1 VFGQQLPDGDRP
13 DAKSISLKHGIKYD
27 QWYALIM
34 RRRRVALTCCALLA
48 VALVGSNFRQ
58 NNLSPTLAAG
68 DAGEATTDLQIQS
81 SVLRIEFDHNLR
93 SRVVALF
100 GPDPKPLTPFSAS
113 ETVAG
118 TGHTWSDFALTSAR
132 RERVSDAF
140 GAGERLS
147 LTGQTGD
154 LRKTVSVTIYTDF
167 PSVAIFDVEYS
178 NQGANPL
185 TIRGWTN
192 NQYSLTSL
200 STTQGPAFWSYQSG
214 SYEKRPNWVLP
225 LRPGFRQE
233 NYLGMNASDY
243 GGGTPI
249 VDVWR
254 KDIGLAVGDVEP
266 GPRLISL
273 PVSMPD
279 AHHARIAVSSNKE
292 RTLDPGESFHT
303 LRTFVSVHQGDYFRT
318 LTEYRRLMVRQGFQ
332 MASAPDSAFGP
343 IWCAWG
349 YGRSVQLKQV
359 YDTLP
364 TVKKMGFAWVTLD
377 DGWQNNYGD
386 WGVDTKKFPHGDA
399 DMKALVDRI
408 HAEGFKAQL
417 WWSPLSAVPNS
428 QLLKEH
434 PDFLLLNENGS
445 KRKISWWNSFYLCP
459 ADRAV
464 VEYHKALVRKILG
477 EWGFDGLK
485 LDGQHTNA
493 VPPCYNPAHHH
504 KSPEDSVEALPDFFR
519 EIYETARSVKPDA
532 LVEFCPCGTAYSF
545 FTMPH
550 FNMSVASDPESSFQI
565 RSKGKTLKA
574 LMGDNIPYFGDHV
587 ELSDGANDFASTVG
601 VGGVIGTQFVLPN
614 LVKKHSTSDLT
625 PEREKVFEKWL
636 QIYKG
641 KMLSRG
647 EYLGE
652 LYDIGFDRP
661 EAHAIRKGGEMYYA
675 FFARNWSGPIE
686 LRGLQD
692 RTYHVVDYVNGKDF
706 GNVHGPKATIS
717 TDFEKHLLIEAHP
730 E

>member
-1 VFGQQLPDGDRP
+1 M
-13 DAKSISLKHGIKYD
+13 
-27 QWYALIM
+27 M
-34 RRRRVALTCCALLA
+34 RCARA
-48 VALVGSNFRQ
+48 VALVCCILLGLASPGWNSGQTNSN
-58 NNLSPTLAAG
+58 LKPAPPAVDSSA
-68 DAGEATTDLQIQS
+68 TDLQIQS
-81 SVLRIEFDHNLR
+81 SVLRIEFDHNLH
-93 SRVVALF
+93 SRIVALLD
-100 GPDPKPLTPFSAS
+100 PSPKPMTPFSAS
-113 ETVAG
+113 ETV
-118 TGHTWSDFALTSAR
+118 TGVGRTWTDFALTSSHR
-132 RERVSDAF
+132 GTVTDAF

-147 LTGQTGD
+147 LTGQSGD
-154 LRKTVSVTIYTDF
+154 LRKSISVTIYADF
-167 PSVAIFDVEYS
+167 PSLAIFDVEYS
-178 NQGANPL
+178 NTGTAPL
-185 TIRGWTN
+185 SIRSWTN
-192 NQYSLTSL
+192 NQYSLISL
-200 STTQGPAFWSYQSG
+200 PTVRGPAFWSYQSG
-214 SYEKRPNWVLP
+214 SYEKRPDWVLP
-225 LRPGFRQE
+225 LRPRSRQE

-254 KDIGLAVGDVEP
+254 KDIGLAVGHVEP

-279 AHHARIAVSSNKE
+279 VRHAHVAVRSNKE
-292 RTLDPGESFHT
+292 RTIEPGESFHT

-318 LTEYRRLMVRQGFQ
+318 LTEYRRLMMRQGFQ

-349 YGRSVQLKQV
+349 YGRSVKLKQV

-364 TVKKMGFAWVTLD
+364 TVKKMGFSWVTLD

-386 WGVDTKKFPHGDA
+386 WAVDPKKFPHGDA

-417 WWSPLSAVPNS
+417 WWSPLSAVPDS

-434 PDFLLLNENGS
+434 PDFLLLNEDGS

-464 VEYHKALVRKILG
+464 VEYHKALVRKILV

-485 LDGQHTNA
+485 LDGQHMNA

-504 KSPEDSVEALPDFFR
+504 KRPEDSVEALPDFFR

-545 FTMPH
+545 FSMPH

-574 LMGDNIPYFGDHV
+574 LMGDNVPYFGDHV
-587 ELSDGANDFASTVG
+587 ELSDGAIDFASTVG
-601 VGGVIGTQFVLPN
+601 VGGVVGTQFVLPD
-614 LVKKHSTSDLT
+614 LVKKHTTSDLT

-636 QIYKG
+636 QIYKER
-641 KMLSRG
+641 MLSRG

-661 EAHAIRKGGEMYYA
+661 EAHVIRKDKDIYYA
-675 FFARNWSGPIE
+675 FFARHWSGPIE
-686 LRGLQD
+686 LRGLQG
-692 RTYHVVDYVNGKDF
+692 RTYHIVDYVNNKDF

-717 TDFEKHLLIEAHP
+717 AEFNKHLLLEAQP

>member
-1 VFGQQLPDGDRP
+1 MM
-13 DAKSISLKHGIKYD
+13 KYKLIIALSVMFCLTLWGRGSD
-27 QWYALIM
+27 QNGTAQETTQAGAANSAL
-34 RRRRVALTCCALLA
+34 
-48 VALVGSNFRQ
+48 
-58 NNLSPTLAAG
+58 
-68 DAGEATTDLQIQS
+68 DLQIQS

-93 SRVVALF
+93 SRVSALF
-100 GPDPKPLTPFSAS
+100 DPQPKPLTSFSAS
-113 ETVAG
+113 ETVNG
-118 TGHTWSDFALTSAR
+118 VGHAWSDFALTSSH
-132 RERVSDAF
+132 REAVTDEF
-140 GAGERLS
+140 GKGERLS
-147 LTGQTGD
+147 LTGKSGD
-154 LRKTVSVTIYTDF
+154 LRKSISVTIYADF
-167 PSVAIFDVEYS
+167 PSLAIYDVEYTNDGS
-178 NQGANPL
+178 TPL
-185 TIRGWTN
+185 AIRGWSN
-192 NQYSLTSL
+192 HQYSLTSL
-200 STTQGPAFWSYQSG
+200 PSASGPAFWSYQSG
-214 SYEKRPNWVLP
+214 SYEKRPNWIVP
-225 LRPGFRQE
+225 LQPGFHQD
-233 NYLGMNASDY
+233 NFLGMNASDY

-254 KDIGLAVGDVEP
+254 KDVGLAVGDVEP
-266 GPRLISL
+266 GPRLVSL

-279 AHHARIAVSSNKE
+279 ARHAHLAVRLHRD
-292 RTLDPGESFHT
+292 RTLDPAETFHT

-349 YGRSVQLKQV
+349 YGRSVKLQQV

-386 WGVDTKKFPHGDA
+386 WAVDPKKFPNGDA

-408 HAEGFKAQL
+408 HQEGFKAQL
-417 WWSPLSAVPNS
+417 WWSPLSAVPDS
-428 QLLKEH
+428 QLLKDH
-434 PDFLLLNENGS
+434 PDFLLLNQDGS
-445 KRKISWWNSFYLCP
+445 KRKISWWNSFYMCP
-459 ADRAV
+459 ADKAV

-485 LDGQHTNA
+485 LDGQHMNG

-519 EIYETARSVKPDA
+519 EIYQTARSVKPDA

-574 LMGDNIPYFGDHV
+574 LMGDNVPYFGDHV

-601 VGGVIGTQFVLPN
+601 VGGVVGTQFVLPN
-614 LVKKHSTSDLT
+614 LVKKRSTSDLT
-625 PEREKVFEKWL
+625 PERQEIFEKWL
-636 QIYKG
+636 RIYKD

-647 EYLGE
+647 EYLGD
-652 LYDIGFDRP
+652 LYDIGFDLP
-661 EAHAIRKGGEMYYA
+661 ETHVIRKNGGMYYA
-675 FFARNWSGPIE
+675 FFARHWSGPIE

-692 RTYHVVDYVNGKDF
+692 RTYHIVDYVNNKDF

-717 TDFEKHLLIEAHP
+717 ADFAKHLLLEAQP

>member
-1 VFGQQLPDGDRP
+1 MM
-13 DAKSISLKHGIKYD
+13 KCK
-27 QWYALIM
+27 
-34 RRRRVALTCCALLA
+34 RVIALTCCVLLS
-48 VALVGSNFRQ
+48 LVLPGWNSGQ
-58 NNLSPTLAAG
+58 NKSAEKDTAARAGG
-68 DAGEATTDLQIQS
+68 DASPLQIQS
-81 SVLRIEFDHNLR
+81 SVLRIEFDRNLNT
-93 SRVVALF
+93 RVVALF
-100 GPDPKPLTPFSAS
+100 GPSPKPVTPFSAS

-118 TGHTWSDFALTSAR
+118 IGRSWSDFALTSSH
-132 RERVSDAF
+132 REAVTDAF
-140 GAGERLS
+140 GAGERLA
-147 LTGQTGD
+147 LTGQSGD
-154 LRKTVSVTIYTDF
+154 LRKSISVTLYADF
-167 PSVAIFDVEYS
+167 PSLAIFDVEYTNTGTAALS
-178 NQGANPL
+178 
-185 TIRGWTN
+185 IRSWTN
-192 NQYSLTSL
+192 HQYSLISL
-200 STTQGPAFWSYQSG
+200 PTALGPAFWSYQSG
-214 SYEKRPNWVLP
+214 SYEKRPDWVLP
-225 LRPGFRQE
+225 LRPGFRQD

-254 KDIGLAVGDVEP
+254 KDIGLAVGHVEP

-279 AHHARIAVSSNKE
+279 ARHAGMAVRSHKD
-292 RTLDPGESFHT
+292 RTLGPGENFHT

-318 LTEYRRLMVRQGFQ
+318 LTEYRRLMIRQGFQ

-349 YGRSVQLKQV
+349 YGRSVKLKQV

-364 TVKKMGFAWVTLD
+364 TVKKMGFSWVTLD
-377 DGWQNNYGD
+377 DGWQNNCGD
-386 WGVDTKKFPHGDA
+386 WAVDPKKFPHGDA

-408 HAEGFKAQL
+408 HEEGFKAQL
-417 WWSPLSAVPNS
+417 WWSPLSAVPDS

-434 PDFLLLNENGS
+434 PDLLLLNQDGT

-464 VEYHKALVRKILG
+464 VEYHKALVRKILV

-485 LDGQHTNA
+485 LDGQHMNA

-504 KSPEDSVEALPDFFR
+504 KRPEDSVEALPDFFR
-519 EIYETARSVKPDA
+519 EIYETAHSVKPDA

-574 LMGDNIPYFGDHV
+574 LMGDNVPYFGDHV
-587 ELSDGANDFASTVG
+587 ELSDGAIDFASTVG
-601 VGGVIGTQFVLPN
+601 VGGVVGTQFVLPD
-614 LVKKHSTSDLT
+614 LVKKHTTSDLT

-636 QIYKG
+636 QIYKE

-661 EAHAIRKGGEMYYA
+661 EAHVIRKDKEMYYA
-675 FFARNWSGPIE
+675 LFARHWSGPIE
-686 LRGLQD
+686 LRGLRD
-692 RTYHVVDYVNGKDF
+692 RTYHIVDYVNHKDF
-706 GNVHGPKATIS
+706 GIVHGPKATIS
-717 TDFEKHLLIEAHP
+717 AEFNKHLLLEAQP

>member
-1 VFGQQLPDGDRP
+1 MYSKVGGGRFENKGIAHESP
-13 DAKSISLKHGIKYD
+13 AKHVRWYPAMVKYTR
-27 QWYALIM
+27 AI
-34 RRRRVALTCCALLA
+34 VLTCSLLFGLA
-48 VALVGSNFRQ
+48 
-58 NNLSPTLAAG
+58 SPGWNSGQSSSGQPSASAGADNAA
-68 DAGEATTDLQIQS
+68 DLQIQS
-81 SVLRIEFDHNLR
+81 SVLRIEFDRNLH

-100 GPDPKPLTPFSAS
+100 SPNPQPLTPFAAT
-113 ETVAG
+113 EAVYG
-118 TGHTWSDFALTSAR
+118 KGRTWSDFALTSSR
-132 RERVSDAF
+132 REHVSDAF

-147 LTGQTGD
+147 LAGKSGE
-154 LRKTVSVTIYTDF
+154 LRKNISVTIYSDF
-167 PSVAIFDVEYS
+167 PSFALFDVEYS
-178 NQGANPL
+178 NDGTTRVP
-185 TIRGWTN
+185 IRGWTN
-192 NQYSLTSL
+192 HQYSLTAL
-200 STTQGPAFWSYQSG
+200 SNERAPAFWSYQSG
-214 SYEKRPNWVLP
+214 SYEKRPDWVLP
-225 LRPGFRQE
+225 LRIGLRQE

-254 KDIGLAVGDVEP
+254 KDVGLAVGDVEP

-273 PVSMPD
+273 PVSTPD
-279 AHHARIAVSSNKE
+279 SHHARLAVHSARE
-292 RTLDPGESFHT
+292 QTLEPGESFHT
-303 LRTFVSVHQGDYFRT
+303 LRTFVSVHLGDYFRT
-318 LTEYRRLMVRQGFQ
+318 LTEYRRLMMRQGFQ
-332 MASAPDSAFGP
+332 MASAPDGAFGP

-349 YGRSVQLKQV
+349 YGRSVKLKQV

-364 TVKKMGFAWVTLD
+364 TVKKMGFSWVTLD

-386 WGVDTKKFPHGDA
+386 WAVDPKKFPQGDA

-408 HAEGFKAQL
+408 HEEGFKAQL
-417 WWSPLSAVPNS
+417 WWSPLSAVQDS
-428 QLLKEH
+428 QLLKDH
-434 PDFLLLNENGS
+434 PDFLLLNRDGS

-485 LDGQHTNA
+485 LDGQHMNA
-493 VPPCYNPAHHH
+493 VPACYNLAHHH
-504 KSPEDSVEALPDFFR
+504 QRPEDSVEALPDFFR
-519 EIYETARSVKPDA
+519 ELYETARSVKPDA

-587 ELSDGANDFASTVG
+587 ELSDGAIDFASTVG
-601 VGGVIGTQFVLPN
+601 VGGVVGTQFVLPN
-614 LVKKHSTSDLT
+614 LVTKRSSSDLT
-625 PEREKVFEKWL
+625 PERQLVFEKWL
-636 QIYKG
+636 RIYKD

-647 EYLGE
+647 EYLGD

-661 EAHAIRKGGEMYYA
+661 ESHAIRKGGEMYYA
-675 FFARNWSGPIE
+675 FFARHWNGPIE

-692 RTYHVVDYVNGKDF
+692 RTYHIVDYVNDKDL
-706 GNVHGPKATIS
+706 GSVHGPKAKIS
-717 TDFEKHLLIEAHP
+717 AEFNKHLLLEAQP

>member
-1 VFGQQLPDGDRP
+1 MMRCARAIALAFCVLLGLALPGWN
-13 DAKSISLKHGIKYD
+13 S
-27 QWYALIM
+27 
-34 RRRRVALTCCALLA
+34 
-48 VALVGSNFRQ
+48 RQ
-58 NNLSPTLAAG
+58 IDSSQRTIPPGVDSSA
-68 DAGEATTDLQIQS
+68 TDLLIQS
-81 SVLRIEFDHNLR
+81 PVLRIEFDRNLH
-93 SRVVALF
+93 SRIVALLD
-100 GPDPKPLTPFSAS
+100 PSPKPLTSFSAS
-113 ETVAG
+113 ETV
-118 TGHTWSDFALTSAR
+118 TGVGRTWTDFALTSSHR
-132 RERVSDAF
+132 STVTDAF
-140 GAGERLS
+140 GTGERLS
-147 LTGQTGD
+147 LTGQSGD
-154 LRKTVSVTIYTDF
+154 LRKSISVTIYADF
-167 PSVAIFDVEYS
+167 PSLAIFDVEYS
-178 NQGANPL
+178 NTGTPPL
-185 TIRGWTN
+185 SIRSWTN
-192 NQYSLTSL
+192 NQYSLISL
-200 STTQGPAFWSYQSG
+200 PPARGPAFWSYQSG
-214 SYEKRPNWVLP
+214 SYEKRPDWVLP
-225 LRPGFRQE
+225 LRHGFRQE

-254 KDIGLAVGDVEP
+254 KDVGLAVGHVEP

-273 PVSMPD
+273 PISMPD
-279 AHHARIAVSSNKE
+279 ARHAHVAVRSNKE
-292 RTLDPGESFHT
+292 RTIEPGESFHT

-318 LTEYRRLMVRQGFQ
+318 LTEYRRLMMRQGFQ

-349 YGRSVQLKQV
+349 YGRLVKLKQV

-364 TVKKMGFAWVTLD
+364 TVKKMGFSWVTLD

-386 WGVDTKKFPHGDA
+386 WAVDPKKFPHGDA

-417 WWSPLSAVPNS
+417 WWSPLGAVPDS

-434 PDFLLLNENGS
+434 PDFLLLNQDGS

-464 VEYHKALVRKILG
+464 VEYHKALVRKILV

-485 LDGQHTNA
+485 LDGQHMNA

-504 KSPEDSVEALPDFFR
+504 KRPEDSVEALPDFFR

-574 LMGDNIPYFGDHV
+574 LMGDNVPYFGDHV
-587 ELSDGANDFASTVG
+587 ELSDGAIDFASTVG
-601 VGGVIGTQFVLPN
+601 VGGVVGTQFVLPD
-614 LVKKHSTSDLT
+614 LVTKHGKSDLT
-625 PEREKVFEKWL
+625 PEREKIFEKWL
-636 QIYKG
+636 QIYKD

-661 EAHAIRKGGEMYYA
+661 EGHVIRKDKELYYA
-675 FFARNWSGPIE
+675 FFARHWSGPIE

-692 RTYHVVDYVNGKDF
+692 RTYHVVDYVNNKDF
-706 GNVHGPKATIS
+706 GSVHGPKATIS
-717 TDFEKHLLIEAHP
+717 AAFNKHLLLEAQP

>member
-1 VFGQQLPDGDRP
+1 MM
-13 DAKSISLKHGIKYD
+13 KYKLIIALSVIFCLTLWGRGSD
-27 QWYALIM
+27 QNSTAQETTQAGAANSAL
-34 RRRRVALTCCALLA
+34 
-48 VALVGSNFRQ
+48 
-58 NNLSPTLAAG
+58 
-68 DAGEATTDLQIQS
+68 DLQIQS

-93 SRVVALF
+93 SRVSALF
-100 GPDPKPLTPFSAS
+100 DPQPKPLTSFSAS
-113 ETVAG
+113 ETVNG
-118 TGHTWSDFALTSAR
+118 VGHTWSDFALTSSH
-132 RERVSDAF
+132 REAVTDEF
-140 GAGERLS
+140 GKGERLS
-147 LTGQTGD
+147 LTGKSGD
-154 LRKTVSVTIYTDF
+154 LRKSISVTIYADF
-167 PSVAIFDVEYS
+167 PSLAIYDVEYTNDGS
-178 NQGANPL
+178 TTLA
-185 TIRGWTN
+185 IRGWSN
-192 NQYSLTSL
+192 HQYSLTSL
-200 STTQGPAFWSYQSG
+200 PSARGPAFWSYQSG
-214 SYEKRPNWVLP
+214 SYEKRPNWIVP
-225 LRPGFRQE
+225 LQPGFHQD
-233 NYLGMNASDY
+233 NFLGMNASDY

-254 KDIGLAVGDVEP
+254 KDVGLAVGDVEP

-279 AHHARIAVSSNKE
+279 ARHAHLAVRLHRD
-292 RTLDPGESFHT
+292 RTLDPAETFHT

-349 YGRSVQLKQV
+349 YGRSVKLQQV

-386 WGVDTKKFPHGDA
+386 WAVDPKKFPNGDA

-408 HAEGFKAQL
+408 HQEGFKAQL
-417 WWSPLSAVPNS
+417 WWSPLSAVPDS
-428 QLLKEH
+428 QLLKDH
-434 PDFLLLNENGS
+434 PDFLLLNQDGS
-445 KRKISWWNSFYLCP
+445 KRKISWWNSFYMCP
-459 ADRAV
+459 ADHAV

-485 LDGQHTNA
+485 LDGQHMNG

-519 EIYETARSVKPDA
+519 EIYQTARSVKPDA

-601 VGGVIGTQFVLPN
+601 VGGVVGTQFVLPN
-614 LVKKHSTSDLT
+614 LVKKRSTSDLT
-625 PEREKVFEKWL
+625 PERQEIFEKWL
-636 QIYKG
+636 RIYKD

-647 EYLGE
+647 EYLGD
-652 LYDIGFDRP
+652 LYDIGFDLP
-661 EAHAIRKGGEMYYA
+661 ETHVIRKGGEMYYA
-675 FFARNWSGPIE
+675 FFARHWSGPIE

-692 RTYHVVDYVNGKDF
+692 RTYHIVDYVNNKDF

-717 TDFEKHLLIEAHP
+717 ADFAKHLLLEAQP

>member
-1 VFGQQLPDGDRP
+1 MMKWSMVLACCILLGLALPGRNLGQSNSAQRP
-13 DAKSISLKHGIKYD
+13 AG
-27 QWYALIM
+27 A
-34 RRRRVALTCCALLA
+34 RV
-48 VALVGSNFRQ
+48 Q
-58 NNLSPTLAAG
+58 NTAP
-68 DAGEATTDLQIQS
+68 DLQIQS
-81 SVLRIEFDHNLR
+81 PVLRIEFDRNLH
-93 SRVVALF
+93 SRIFALL
-100 GPDPKPLTPFSAS
+100 GPTPQSLTPFSAT

-118 TGHTWSDFALTSAR
+118 IGHNWNDFALSSTR
-132 RERVSDAF
+132 RETVSDAF

-147 LTGQTGD
+147 LTGQSGD
-154 LRKTVSVTIYTDF
+154 LRKNISVTIYTDF
-167 PSVAIFDVEYS
+167 PSIAIFDIEYT
-178 NQGANPL
+178 NEGATRL

-192 NQYSLTSL
+192 HQYVLPSLATAR
-200 STTQGPAFWSYQSG
+200 GPAFWSYQSG
-214 SYEKRPNWVLP
+214 SYEKRPDWVLP
-225 LRPGFRQE
+225 LRPGFHQE

-249 VDVWR
+249 VDIWR
-254 KDIGLAVGDVEP
+254 KDVGLAVGDIEP

-279 AHHARIAVSSNKE
+279 TRHARVAVHSARE
-292 RTLDPGESFHT
+292 QTLEPAESFHT
-303 LRTFVSVHQGDYFRT
+303 LRTFVSVHRGDYFRT
-318 LTEYRRLMVRQGFQ
+318 LTEYRRLMMRQGFQ

-349 YGRSVQLKQV
+349 YGRSVKLKQV

-364 TVKKMGFAWVTLD
+364 TVKKMGFSWVTLD

-386 WGVDTKKFPHGDA
+386 WAVDPKKFPHGDA

-408 HAEGFKAQL
+408 HQEGFKAQL
-417 WWSPLSAVPNS
+417 WWSPLSAVSDS

-434 PDFLLLNENGS
+434 PDFLLLNRDGS

-485 LDGQHTNA
+485 LDGQHLNA
-493 VPPCYNPAHHH
+493 VPACYNPAHHH
-504 KSPEDSVEALPDFFR
+504 KRPEDSVEALPDFFR
-519 EIYETARSVKPDA
+519 ELYETARSVKSDA

-574 LMGDNIPYFGDHV
+574 LMGDNVPYFGDHV
-587 ELSDGANDFASTVG
+587 ELSDGAIDFASTVG
-601 VGGVIGTQFVLPN
+601 VGGVVGTQFVLPN
-614 LVKKHSTSDLT
+614 LVKKHTTSDLT
-625 PEREKVFEKWL
+625 PTRQKVFEKWL
-636 QIYKG
+636 QIYKD

-661 EAHAIRKGGEMYYA
+661 ETHVIRKGEEMYYA
-675 FFARNWSGPIE
+675 FFARHWSGTIE

-692 RTYHVVDYVNGKDF
+692 RAYHVVDYVNNKDL
-706 GNVHGPKATIS
+706 GTVHGPKATIS
-717 TDFEKHLLIEAHP
+717 ADFNKNLLIEAQP